1 MDVSATLGA
10 PSTQL
15 KSDAPKVYHLPK
27 WDGYADPKRL
37 DVIAR
42 IAKMRGHDPQI
53 ATLAVSIL
61 KRAGAAPR
69 QYKEQAAALLHYVQ
83 NDLYYVNEP
92 GERLQDPLY
101 TLKVGYGDCDDL
113 VIMLASLLES
123 IRLPWKL
130 VISGTKGRKK
140 VRYHQ
145 GDKFPGA
152 AKKGYNWS
160 HIYVMIGDRPFVP
173 EKWYY
178 AETTLRG
185 APLGWDVVDGDASTF
200 PELQNNYGATTMG
213 YKILEYGAM
222 QMQTN
227 TASTPGNDLQLPQAL
242 TVQPSS
248 NFDSSVV
255 VTQGQDPG
263 GQRRLAH
270 SGHNHKPRLVRV
282 AQGEQ
287 QANMVAIVVV
297 SPRGRVLALHRN
309 PGMKWMGGKWDLPG
323 GKTNGLPARVAAVK
337 ILAAETG
344 LKVNPKRLR
353 ACSAVYHP
361 SAGTSVFYVLRLRG
375 KREIQVAATE
385 HQGFKFVARSVLMR
399 RYQTA
404 PYVAIAFRAC
414 FNPKSLSTYT
424 KTAPVVKKG
433 MILTPSISKAALSN
447 AHLANITVD
456 SGNSKYLVNYGA
468 MEMMEGEIY
477 GLPKW
482 AVLAGTAGA
491 GYYFLVHKK
500 KKKGGRKRRK

>member
-1 MDVSATLGA
+1 MDVSAALGA
-10 PSTQL
+10 PSTRL
-15 KSDAPKVYHLPK
+15 KSDGPKVYHLPA

-69 QYKEQAAALLHYVQ
+69 QYKKQAAALLHYVQ

-113 VIMLASLLES
+113 VIMLAALLES

-200 PELQNNYGATTMG
+200 PELQNNYGATTMS
-213 YKILEYGAM
+213 YEILEYGAM

-248 NFDSSVV
+248 IGNSLV

-270 SGHNHKPRLVRV
+270 SGYNQRPRLVHA

-297 SPRGRVLALHRN
+297 GPRGRVLALHRN
-309 PGMKWMGGKWDLPG
+309 PGAKWMGGKWDLPG
-323 GKTNGLPARVAAVK
+323 GKTHGLPARAAAVK

-361 SAGTSVFYVLRLRG
+361 SAGTSVFYVLRLQG
-375 KREIQVAATE
+375 KREIQVAAKE
-385 HQGFKFVARSVLMR
+385 HQGFKFVSRSVLMR

-414 FNPKSLSTYT
+414 FKPQSLSTYT
-424 KTAPVVKKG
+424 KTAPVIKKG
-433 MILTPSISKAALSN
+433 MILPSAFANANLSTMNLLQSNVSK
-447 AHLANITVD
+447 D
-456 SGNSKYLVNYGA
+456 GNYAG
-468 MEMMEGEIY
+468 MEMMEGTMY

-482 AVLAGTAGA
+482 AVLTGVAGA
-491 GYYFLVHKK
+491 GYYFFVHKK
-500 KKKGGRKRRK
+500 KKGSRKRRK